1 MNTKKMK
8 TVLKT
13 QENLDSDEH
22 EENEISDEYE
32 ENEVSDENV

>member
-1 MNTKKMK
+1 MKTTKMK

-13 QENLDSDEH
+13 QENVDSDEH

>member
-8 TVLKT
+8 TALKT